1 MLPRIFF
8 QKISTTELHIHENL
22 HRPHP
27 CTSSILQFP
36 LLLYFSPT
44 MSLLKKVSQAQI
56 RQVKQ
61 LSAQIFGES
70 YNPDNIRNGAKV
82 LAAPL
87 KGPAIAS
94 YYGDNNST
102 PTFKD
107 FKQWF
112 PELKLVDPKEEYRVM
127 MVALRKKRNK
137 GAPKKKTS

>member
-1 MLPRIFF
+1 
-8 QKISTTELHIHENL
+8 
-22 HRPHP
+22 
-27 CTSSILQFP
+27 
-36 LLLYFSPT
+36 

-70 YNPDNIRNGAKV
+70 FNPDNIRNGSKV

-94 YYGDNNST
+94 YYGDNDSA

-107 FKQWF
+107 FKSWF
-112 PELKLVDPKEEYRVM
+112 PDLKLVDPKEEYRVM

-137 GAPKKKTS
+137 GAPKKKSS

>member
-1 MLPRIFF
+1 MSPFDRLFLT
-8 QKISTTELHIHENL
+8 STTK
-22 HRPHP
+22 HP
-27 CTSSILQFP
+27 CTMVSLFVSSTILYIFHT
-36 LLLYFSPT
+36 L

-94 YYGDNNST
+94 YYGDNDSA

-137 GAPKKKTS
+137 GAPKKKSS